1 MLVEHA
7 GDVPA
12 AGGIVM
18 TNSNESARG
27 IRAGRSGLVALNLV
41 LLGVLGVLT
50 FSPQVGAQM
59 GGEPMRVRGEYTLVG
74 SETLGETASTVHV
87 LDSANRELVS
97 LRWNDS
103 TKALEGLGFRDLVRD
118 VNSDPER

>member
-1 MLVEHA
+1 
-7 GDVPA
+7 
-12 AGGIVM
+12 M